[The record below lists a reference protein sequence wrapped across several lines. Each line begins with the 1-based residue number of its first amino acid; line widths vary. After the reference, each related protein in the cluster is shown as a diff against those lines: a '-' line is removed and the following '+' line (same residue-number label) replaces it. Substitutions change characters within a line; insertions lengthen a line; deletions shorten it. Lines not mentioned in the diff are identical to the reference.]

1 MEETEV
7 KGKGKVMASNP
18 SSPGLKVCSRLAS
31 RGLCMAR
38 RSLQVGNFIPS
49 RETTIKS
56 GGESL
61 TKFTRFFISSTATIF
76 MGYL

>member
-1 MEETEV
+1 MEEMEE
-7 KGKGKVMASNP
+7 KGKGKVMASSP
-18 SSPGLKVCSRLAS
+18 SSPGLRAWSRLAS

-49 RETTIKS
+49 METTIKS

-61 TKFTRFFISSTATIF
+61 IKFTRFFISSAANIF
-76 MGYL
+76 KVYV